1 MPKLGDELTVDGVT
15 YVLVDASLFMK
26 LDPDANLVCKF
37 CALDPQEFLP
47 VCLATNCDI
56 DNSNA
61 DTVYVRKLEE
71 VKNE

>member
-1 MPKLGDELTVDGVT
+1 MKLGDEITHDNVT

-26 LDPDANLVCKF
+26 LNPDYELICEF
-37 CALDPQEFLP
+37 CALDPRELID
-47 VCLATNCDI
+47 VCMYSDCDI

-61 DTVYVRKLEE
+61 DAVYVRKLEE

>member
-1 MPKLGDELTVDGVT
+1 MKLGDEIEVDGVT

-26 LDPDANLVCKF
+26 LDPDNNLVCKF
-37 CALDPQEFLP
+37 CALDSQEFLP

-61 DTVYVRKLEE
+61 DVVYVRKLEE
-71 VKNE
+71 GR